1 MKKRILIAT
10 TFLMS
15 LMTGSGSFHALAQ
28 NEPYALVKIGAS
40 EEFATRNAKG
50 AVTDYQ
56 LVKVTGNGKNG
67 DTLIVTREITLL
79 DKNHKP
85 SGKVKTITSHLKVI
99 RGQVIDDTFTELI
112 LSSIGYAIAD
122 YNMTDE
128 QKKEASMGVSGE
140 VGRLPAVLAPCAK
153 LPDSQMDIS
162 FVDGKINMHVNNY
175 GRKVLGRETI
185 TTSAG
190 TFDCVVLEEYLSL
203 NVLVISEKTRKKTWY
218 APGIGEIRTEVWN
231 KGRKSGAPDSVMT
244 LTRLQK

>member
-28 NEPYALVKIGAS
+28 NEPYALVKVGAS

-56 LVKVTGNGKNG
+56 LVKVTGNGKDG
-67 DTLIVTREITLL
+67 DTLIV
-79 DKNHKP
+79 
-85 SGKVKTITSHLKVI
+85 
-99 RGQVIDDTFTELI
+99 
-112 LSSIGYAIAD
+112 
-122 YNMTDE
+122 
-128 QKKEASMGVSGE
+128 
-140 VGRLPAVLAPCAK
+140 
-153 LPDSQMDIS
+153 
-162 FVDGKINMHVNNY
+162 VDGKINMHVNNY